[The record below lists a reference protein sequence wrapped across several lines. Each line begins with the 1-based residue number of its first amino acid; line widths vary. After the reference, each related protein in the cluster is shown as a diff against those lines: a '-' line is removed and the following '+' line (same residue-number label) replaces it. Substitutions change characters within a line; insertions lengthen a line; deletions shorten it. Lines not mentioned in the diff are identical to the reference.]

1 MKNAIQFAKLHTT
14 IDDKVL
20 RLVMH
25 CRKSLLFFGNKIW
38 KNNSTESCFDNIM
51 GSFDYT
57 EICKLV
63 RLYIQSKLERTLPK
77 TNFGLYRGDGL
88 ILLRNFNGHKWTKR
102 GKLS

>member
-1 MKNAIQFAKLHTT
+1 
-14 IDDKVL
+14 
-20 RLVMH
+20 
-25 CRKSLLFFGNKIW
+25 
-38 KNNSTESCFDNIM
+38 M